1 MQQCHRGA
9 IGDLRSAVPD
19 PDAPGRRDPQERL
32 PAPQDA
38 ALGDLAVERVVPLG
52 LGVPFGGPPGRPGGL
67 IGVDEQHAAHGA
79 AFLLPALFA
88 VFNHHGDRETLNRQP
103 PAG

>member
-19 PDAPGRRDPQERL
+19 PDALGRRDPQERL

-38 ALGDLAVERVVPLG
+38 ALGALAVEHVDPLASASPSAVPQ
-52 LGVPFGGPPGRPGGL
+52 PGPGGL
-67 IGVDEQHAAHGA
+67 VAVDEQLAHGA
-79 AFLLPALFA
+79 AFRLPALFA
-88 VFNHHGDRETLNRQP
+88 VFNHHDDRERPNRQP